1 MNAFIR
7 VMPVI
12 LACVATQAFASDD
25 PPATPA
31 PVEAAKSAPATPA
44 ASPTTAATTPAATT
58 PAPAAPAKGQ
68 QLVLEDKTLTNT
80 EVQRLLSQGYKPQK
94 GKNDT
99 VLYCRS
105 EAQLGTHFEKKVCM
119 SADQIKTANQDS
131 QELVRKFQ
139 QNQGTSGK

>member
-1 MNAFIR
+1 VNPFIR

-12 LACVATQAFASDD
+12 FACVASQAFATDD

-31 PVEAAKSAPATPA
+31 PVEAAKPATPA
-44 ASPTTAATTPAATT
+44 ASPTTTATTPAATT
-58 PAPAAPAKGQ
+58 PAPEPAKGQ

-80 EVQRLLSQGYKPQK
+80 EVQRLLSQGYKPHK
-94 GKNDT
+94 GPNDT

-105 EAQLGTHFEKKVCM
+105 EPQMGTHFEKKVCM
-119 SADQIKTANQDS
+119 SADQIKAANQDS
-131 QELVRKFQ
+131 MELTRKFQ